1 MNIKISRLLILLT
14 MLLGTIGGTL
24 SAQQFSKAEETQTI
38 ALSAD
43 HCTITRDVDRNMLCI
58 NLDAAPYAN
67 VRSQQLI
74 RITPVY
80 ISADRS
86 KSLRLP
92 KIYVAGNARYK
103 VLKRQHDL
111 YNSDPLVKEIYS
123 RPEGS
128 VYARGVKELP
138 HMVYERPFES
148 WMSRGHMELE
158 IETYSCGNCPKDT
171 SVAQGDPQS
180 MPAFG
185 PEDYKYNYIEP
196 AATAFKEYAESFDA
210 NIQFV
215 VDKHDLRKDFKN
227 NAAELARLDEFVKK
241 ATKIEGAELHTVYIY
256 GYASPEAPFDYN
268 LALSDRRTKT
278 LYNYVKSSH
287 KALFNKVEVVAE
299 GKGED
304 WDGLRKLVD
313 ASNMSER
320 QTILDIIDKYD
331 TDTQREA
338 DIKALNGGK
347 VYRDL
352 LDNYY
357 PKLRHTTFT
366 MSYRVRPF
374 EVSELAHIYSTNAK
388 LLSLSELYTLANQK
402 VARGENPV
410 AIYRTAYEQNP
421 NDVVAKLNYANALLE
436 YDKNARE
443 AYSVLATIQSDSR
456 AKLPTA
462 IALDMMGRK
471 AEAEELYFKL

>member
-215 VDKHDLRKDFKN
+215 VDKDDLRKDFKN

-241 ATKIEGAELHTVYIY
+241 ATKIEGAELHTVCIY

>member
-1 MNIKISRLLILLT
+1 MNIKISRLLILLST
-14 MLLGTIGGTL
+14 LLFTVGGTL
-24 SAQQFSKAEETQTI
+24 CAQQLAKAEVTQTI
-38 ALSAD
+38 ALSSE
-43 HCTITRDVDRNMLCI
+43 HCKVTRDMNSNQLRI
-58 NLDAAPYAN
+58 ELDVAPYVT
-67 VRSQQLI
+67 VRAQQLV
-74 RITPVY
+74 RITPIYVA
-80 ISADRS
+80 ADRS
-86 KSLRLP
+86 DSIRFKD
-92 KIYVAGNARYK
+92 IYVAGNARYK
-103 VLKRQHDL
+103 ILKRQHDL
-111 YNSDPLVKEIYS
+111 RNEEALGREVYS

-128 VYARGVKELP
+128 VYARGINDLP
-138 HMVYERPFES
+138 HMVYESPFES
-148 WMSRGHMELE
+148 WMARGHMELE
-158 IETYSCGNCPKDT
+158 MQTYSCGNCPKST
-171 SVAQGDPQS
+171 LLALGAPQ
-180 MPAFG
+180 AITVFG
-185 PEDYKYNYIEP
+185 PENYQYNYIEP

-215 VDKHDLRKDFKN
+215 VAKHDLRKDFKN
-227 NAAELARLDEFVKK
+227 NASELARLDEFVKK

-256 GYASPEAPFDYN
+256 GYASPEAPAAYN

-278 LYNYVKSSH
+278 LYDYVKNTH

-313 ASNMSER
+313 ASSMAQR
-320 QTILDIIDKYD
+320 QTILDIIDKYS
-331 TDTQREA
+331 TDTEREA
-338 DIKALNGGK
+338 DIKALDGGK

-374 EVSELAHIYSTNAK
+374 EASELAHIYSTNSK

-402 VARGENPV
+402 IAAGANPV
-410 AIYRTAYEQNP
+410 AIYRTAYEQNA
-421 NDVVAKLNYANALLE
+421 NDPIAKLNYVNALLQ
-436 YDKNARE
+436 YDKNATE
-443 AYSVLATIQSDSR
+443 AYKLLSTMQADSR

-471 AEAEELYFKL
+471 AEAEELYFKK